1 VRGLSRSKQS
11 GAAKPR
17 RKRLTYANVA
27 ATLALVLAMS
37 GGALAASNFIITSTG
52 QIKPSVLKKL
62 TGKRGKTGAT
72 GKRGSQGIQGIQ
84 GNQGNAGAP
93 NPNATTVD
101 GQTVD
106 KIFTDMLPSATPIP
120 AVIFA
125 RDGLTLTADC
135 DGTNQLGLFAQVTD
149 PNSEL
154 NVEGNVSGTFTEQE
168 HEGPGTSIIN
178 LFTTDPGPNQGSMT
192 LAYANTS
199 GQTVS
204 MILGFDYDGAFT
216 GNNCGVWG
224 TATSS

>member
-1 VRGLSRSKQS
+1 VRGLSSRKQG
-11 GAAKPR
+11 GAPNQR

-37 GGALAASNFIITSTG
+37 GGALAASSFIITSTK

-72 GKRGSQGIQGIQ
+72 GKRGAQGNQGIQ
-84 GNQGNAGAP
+84 GNPGAP
-93 NPNATTVD
+93 NPSATTVD

-106 KIFTDMLPSATPIP
+106 KIFANMLPSATPVP
-120 AVIFA
+120 GSIFA

-135 DGTNQLGLFAQVTD
+135 DSSNHLGLFAQVTD

-154 NVEGNVSGTFTEQE
+154 NFSGNNGSAFFEQE
-168 HEGPGTSIIN
+168 DESPGTSIIN
-178 LFTTDPGPNQGSMT
+178 LFTTDPGPNQGDLS
-192 LAYANTS
+192 LAYANTA

-204 MILGFDYDGAFT
+204 IKIGFDYDGAFT

-224 TATSS
+224 TATSSS